1 MPHPSYLLAM
11 EIRDRILDAA
21 IRVFAETG
29 YRGATTRRIAQ
40 LADVNEVTLFRNF
53 GSKEEL
59 LQQALQQMGADD
71 AGVALPEDPV
81 HPERELTRWA
91 RAQHEHVMRMSSLI
105 RTCMGE
111 SEEHP
116 DLAKCAHARPLRI
129 ADELRAYLT
138 KLQKRGLADPDLD
151 VSSAVVLLMG
161 ALFHDAL
168 GRSVTPEA
176 FRHTPA
182 NAPAKYVKLFLR
194 AIGATETTSKT
205 SSKSGSHES

>member
-1 MPHPSYLLAM
+1 M

-59 LQQALQQMGADD
+59 LQQAIQQLGANEP
-71 AGVALPEDPV
+71 GIALPETPV

-91 RAQHEHVMRMSSLI
+91 RAQHENIMRLSSLI

-116 DLAKCAHARPLRI
+116 DIAQCAHARPIRI
-129 ADELRAYLT
+129 ASELRTYLT
-138 KLQKRGLADPDLD
+138 KLQKSGLADSDLD
-151 VSSAVVLLMG
+151 VSSATAMLMG
-161 ALFHDAL
+161 TLFHDAL
-168 GRSVTPEA
+168 GRDVMPEA
-176 FRHTPA
+176 FKHAAPQ
-182 NAPAKYVKLFLR
+182 APAKYVKLFLR
-194 AIGATETTSKT
+194 AIGAHDANTKT
-205 SSKSGSHES
+205 SSKPGPNES

>member
-1 MPHPSYLLAM
+1 M
-11 EIRDRILDAA
+11 EIRERILDAA

-59 LQQALQQMGADD
+59 LQQAVQQMGADD
-71 AGVALPEDPV
+71 AGVSLPDDPV
-81 HPERELTRWA
+81 NPERELTHWA

-116 DLAKCAHARPLRI
+116 DIAKCAHARPIRI
-129 ADELRAYLT
+129 ANDLRAYLT
-138 KLQKRGLADPDLD
+138 KLKKRGLADPDLD
-151 VSSAVVLLMG
+151 VSSAIVILMG

-168 GRSVTPEA
+168 GRNVMPEA
-176 FRHTPA
+176 FQHPPA
-182 NAPAKYVKLFLR
+182 QAPARYVKLFLR
-194 AIGATETTSKT
+194 AIGANGTTSKT

>member
-1 MPHPSYLLAM
+1 M

-59 LQQALQQMGADD
+59 LQQAIQQMGGDV
-71 AGVALPEDPV
+71 AGVALPDVPA

-91 RAQHEHVMRMSSLI
+91 RAQHENIMRMSSLI

-116 DLAKCAHARPLRI
+116 DIAQCAHARPIRI
-129 ADELRAYLT
+129 ASELRAYLT
-138 KLQKRGLADPDLD
+138 KLQKSGLVDHDLD
-151 VSSAVVLLMG
+151 VSSATVMLMG
-161 ALFHDAL
+161 TLFHDAL
-168 GRSVTPEA
+168 GRDVMPDA
-176 FRHTPA
+176 FKHNA
-182 NAPAKYVKLFLR
+182 AHAPAKYVKLFLR
-194 AIGATETTSKT
+194 AIGAREATTKT
-205 SSKSGSHES
+205 SSKPGSNEF